1 MGFAGETWSIAEV
14 NMYKKTRRNPAGSV
28 SALSLRRLA
37 SVCAGILAVNVIGVA
52 GPMAAPQPPPI
63 HGVTGTIATEGTI
76 QETSEAGHTILVK
89 AANGVQRLF
98 HLNRGS
104 TVHSG
109 DAAGEEALRALK
121 KGTPVVV
128 HYTTEGDNLTAEEID
143 RLGDNGLKQMQGVV
157 TAVNRGDRT
166 ISIKLADG
174 TRQTLRLSD
183 RAAAEAGDDI
193 DHAGDG
199 TVKVIVY
206 FKDEAGQR
214 VAHYFKRVS

>member
-1 MGFAGETWSIAEV
+1 
-14 NMYKKTRRNPAGSV
+14 MYKGTRRNPAGSV
-28 SALSLRRLA
+28 SELLLRGLA
-37 SVCAGILAVNVIGVA
+37 SVSAGLVAVNVIGAVDA
-52 GPMAAPQPPPI
+52 KAAQQPPPI

-89 AANGVQRLF
+89 AADGVERLF
-98 HLNRGS
+98 HLNRRS
-104 TVHSG
+104 TVHSA
-109 DAAGEEALRALK
+109 DAAGDEALRALK
-121 KGTPVVV
+121 KGMPVTV
-128 HYTTEGDNLTAEEID
+128 HYLRAGENPTAEEID
-143 RLGDNGLKQMQGVV
+143 RLGDDGLKQMQGVV

-174 TRQTLRLSD
+174 TRQTLRLSE
-183 RAAAEAGDDI
+183 RAATEAGEEI

-206 FKDEAGQR
+206 FRDEAGQR

>member
-1 MGFAGETWSIAEV
+1 
-14 NMYKKTRRNPAGSV
+14 MYKGTRRNPAGSV
-28 SALSLRRLA
+28 SELLLRGLA
-37 SVCAGILAVNVIGVA
+37 SVSAGLVAVNVIGAVDA
-52 GPMAAPQPPPI
+52 KAAQQPPPI

-89 AANGVQRLF
+89 AADGVERLF
-98 HLNRGS
+98 HLNRRS
-104 TVHSG
+104 TVHSA
-109 DAAGEEALRALK
+109 DAAGDEALRPLK

-128 HYTTEGDNLTAEEID
+128 HYTTDGENLTAEEID
-143 RLGDNGLKQMQGVV
+143 RLGDDGLKQMQGVV

-174 TRQTLRLSD
+174 TRQTLRLSE
-183 RAAAEAGDDI
+183 RAATEAGEEI

-206 FKDEAGQR
+206 FRDEAGQR